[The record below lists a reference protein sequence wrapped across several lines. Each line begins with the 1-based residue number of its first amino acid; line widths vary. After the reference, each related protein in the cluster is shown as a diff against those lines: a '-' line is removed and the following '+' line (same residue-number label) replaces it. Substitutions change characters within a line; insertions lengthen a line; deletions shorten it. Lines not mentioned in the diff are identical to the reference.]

1 MRKIRAELRTQRI
14 PFLALLLLIPPVTCK
29 AGTSHSSS
37 HRMPLLMPDDFEEL
51 NLAAWR
57 VEQGRPDA
65 ANPLLEPKMPW
76 DAGGVMAHGTVLRD
90 PIDGLWKAWQISTPA
105 AEVVSVSKSSDQ
117 YERRLTYLE
126 SKDGVIWYRPKL
138 SIVSWP
144 GYEQTNILFD
154 NNENGNW
161 TFPNVFVDP
170 DNREW
175 PYEMFIVWNGRK
187 IQKDLTLLGAP
198 GPTRHKRAAY
208 RFHSKDGKKW
218 EIVEGP
224 LYFVQQDTVFLFKH
238 PDKSYT
244 GYTKLYIKKN
254 PYTHLP
260 IYDNTSPDYIRV
272 IAAITSSD
280 GNNWSVQKPV
290 MVPDWRDPSDLQ
302 YLEISRTPVNGGF
315 VGLITVYHTN
325 IQTMDLQL
333 IASRDGFGWWSPD
346 RRSALP
352 NPPLGDFGGG
362 MIWQMKDPVIE
373 GNLMH
378 VYYAG
383 TEGLHGEI
391 FDSRVEDR
399 LEARGETTAGVRTPC
414 LPFYAALCR
423 ATWDYDRLW
432 ALAPSAGG
440 PFHAAAVT
448 KKQDCAGKKLWANV
462 KVKPQGKFEAELL
475 DSKGQAI
482 PGFSRQDCSALTGDQ
497 RCIQIKWQRGDT
509 APKWSTKIKFY
520 LTRAF
525 LYGFEWR

>member
-432 ALAPSAGG
+432 ALAP